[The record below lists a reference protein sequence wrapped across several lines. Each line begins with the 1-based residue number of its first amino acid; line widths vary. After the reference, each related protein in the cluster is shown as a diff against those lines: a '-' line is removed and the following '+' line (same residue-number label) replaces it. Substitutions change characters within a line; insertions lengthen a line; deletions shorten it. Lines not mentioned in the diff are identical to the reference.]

1 MKDVSPC
8 KQEACAIQACL
19 RLNNFSD
26 AKCTA
31 EILDLYNCCQ
41 RFYARNGTEA
51 TNKCCPK
58 PELLSLKMEQANQSG
73 LGDSIAAD
81 RGE

>member
-19 RLNNFSD
+19 RLHSFND
-26 AKCTA
+26 AKCVPQ
-31 EILDLYNCCQ
+31 ILDLYNCCQ

-58 PELLSLKMEQANQSG
+58 PELLSIKMDQMSASG
-73 LGDSIAAD
+73 LGESFK
-81 RGE
+81 EN